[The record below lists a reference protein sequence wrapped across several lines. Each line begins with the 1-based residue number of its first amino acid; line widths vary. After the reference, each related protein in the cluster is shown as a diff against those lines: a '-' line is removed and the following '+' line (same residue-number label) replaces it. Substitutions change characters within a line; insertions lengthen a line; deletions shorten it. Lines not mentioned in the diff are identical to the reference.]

1 MRLRGGSTFASWR
14 TQKSK
19 SVHKT
24 EPVNL
29 EKPVIPDVVV
39 DESFPSHAPSRESDT
54 LLPCQPLTIHSVKVE
69 PKQRKNSGPNSD
81 QPVSKLY
88 ILIFFRSLDFL
99 DYLQFFIEPS
109 KLGNDRY
116 WLVR

>member
-69 PKQRKNSGPNSD
+69 QKQRKNSGQNSD
-81 QPVSKLY
+81 QPVSNFL
-88 ILIFFRSLDFL
+88 ILIFLSSFYFFL
-99 DYLQFFIEPS
+99 MISNFL
-109 KLGNDRY
+109 
-116 WLVR
+116 